1 MSGFPTHEDEN
12 RVGSPP
18 LPKGYGEPLEPVTP
32 AERIVSLDVL
42 RGVALLGILIS
53 NMLYFSQPME
63 PDGFRNGLW
72 FGPLDRLAD
81 WVSVF
86 LVEGKFYPLF
96 SFLFGL
102 GFSIQLERASLR
114 GLDFKATYRRRLFVL
129 LGLGLAHGIFLW
141 SGDVLLA
148 YAVCGFA
155 LLLFRDREPVTIL
168 VWAAVFIVIPALL
181 ILFIGMLLLML
192 SGNPEF
198 AQAMAEDSGEK
209 HALARAFVTG
219 GYADAVSYRLGELI
233 LTVSVTMMFAPSFL
247 GLFLIGMLVGR
258 KRILAE
264 VGKNRRILFRV
275 LVVCGAVGL
284 VGNSLG
290 AWAMIGGSAQHDYG
304 LMLIA
309 VGVLSILGPV
319 LTAVYIAG
327 IVLLIDRRPTSTF
340 LPPIA
345 AVGRMALTNYLG
357 QSLVATTIFY
367 GYGLGLGGEVGRLAT
382 IGIALLIFAGQV
394 LFSVVWL
401 KSFRYGPM
409 EWVWRS
415 LTYGKRQP
423 MRIAS

>member
-1 MSGFPTHEDEN
+1 M
-12 RVGSPP
+12 
-18 LPKGYGEPLEPVTP
+18 PKGYGEPLAPVSP

-42 RGVALLGILIS
+42 RGFALLGILIS

-81 WVSVF
+81 WISVF

-102 GFSIQLERASLR
+102 GFSIQLERASSR
-114 GLDFKATYRRRLFVL
+114 GLDFNATYRRRLFIL
-129 LGLGLAHGIFLW
+129 MGLGLAHGIFLW

-155 LLLFRDREPVTIL
+155 LLLFRDRKPLTIL
-168 VWAAVFIVIPALL
+168 VWAGVFIAIPALL
-181 ILFIGMLLLML
+181 ILFVGLLMLML

-198 AQAMAEDSGEK
+198 LQAMAEDPGETR
-209 HALARAFVTG
+209 ALAQAFVTG
-219 GYADAVSYRLGELI
+219 GYGDAVSYRLGELI
-233 LTVSVTMMFAPSFL
+233 LTVSVTMIFAPSFL

-264 VGKNRRILFRV
+264 VGKHRQILFRV
-275 LVVCGAVGL
+275 LVVCGVVGL

-290 AWAMIGGSAQHDYG
+290 AWAMIGGSARHDYG

-319 LTAVYIAG
+319 LTAAYIAG
-327 IVLLIDRRPTSTF
+327 IVLLIDRWPTSTL

-367 GYGLGLGGEVGRLAT
+367 GYGLGLGGEVGRLGT
-382 IGIALLIFAGQV
+382 IGISLLIFAGQV
-394 LFSVVWL
+394 LFSFVWL